1 VTDALT
7 CEVFGCTPCPYVVA
21 TATLYLPLL
30 GEGTAPEEG
39 RALARHLME
48 LRHNPER
55 YLDTS
60 TDPVRRLVDEKWSLI
75 RAVQTM
81 RPGKERR
88 AATHRIREL
97 NVRLADGLV
106 PEIAGL
112 KARLAAADHASAVRD
127 AVEYRGYPFFLFDPA
142 AVAALA
148 GISRSA

>member
-1 VTDALT
+1 
-7 CEVFGCTPCPYVVA
+7 
-21 TATLYLPLL
+21 
-30 GEGTAPEEG
+30 
-39 RALARHLME
+39 
-48 LRHNPER
+48 
-55 YLDTS
+55 
-60 TDPVRRLVDEKWSLI
+60 
-75 RAVQTM
+75 M

-112 KARLAAADHASAVRD
+112 QARLAAADQASSARD

-148 GISRSA
+148 GIVSRSA